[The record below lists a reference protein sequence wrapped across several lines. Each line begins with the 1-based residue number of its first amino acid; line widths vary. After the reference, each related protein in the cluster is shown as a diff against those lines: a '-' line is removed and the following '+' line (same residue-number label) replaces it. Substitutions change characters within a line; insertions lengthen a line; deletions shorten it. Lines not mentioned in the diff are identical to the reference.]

1 MTMQLHGFEASEESK
16 ELLQEADRLPV
27 SQHPFIFTEGA
38 HIWYRPNGRSLC
50 WKCACKHLGAAASY
64 ASELPGYPHYFVR
77 MIGELYHAHQ
87 EVPDRGLSILFRN
100 AYTKALETGVAP
112 CFDELIQAFYPKY
125 KEYIRDWAD
134 SAD

>member
-1 MTMQLHGFEASEESK
+1 MQLHGFDASEEAK
-16 ELLQEADRLPV
+16 ELAQDADQLSV

-38 HIWYRPNGRSLC
+38 HIWYRSNGRSLC
-50 WKCACKHLGAAASY
+50 WKCACKHLGAAAAY
-64 ASELPGYPHYFVR
+64 AAELPGYPHNFVR

-87 EVPDRGLSILFRN
+87 EVPDRTLSNMFRN

-134 SAD
+134 SAE

>member
-1 MTMQLHGFEASEESK
+1 MQLHGFEASEESK

-64 ASELPGYPHYFVR
+64 ASELPGYPHNFVR